1 MARNRTQTLKPV
13 RGCFCWTLILI
24 HIDPLGK
31 ASGRR
36 RKKRAVDMTVQV
48 FIKHLACAQPCSFP
62 RGHWSNERGMGRRGA
77 MGWETDKSRLIP
89 EPNPGTSSQQA
100 VPCINLQG
108 AFKSSLA
115 INQNEKKKKKRYV
128 PETFLWER
136 TEKKSLLSCL
146 EWEVK
151 LTGEMGK
158 QPQMVPKLP
167 SKKDESN

>member
-115 INQNEKKKKKRYV
+115 INQNEKKKKKKVCARNLSLGENWKEIFAKLLGV
-128 PETFLWER
+128 GGETHR
-136 TEKKSLLSCL
+136 GN
-146 EWEVK
+146 
-151 LTGEMGK
+151 GEATTDG
-158 QPQMVPKLP
+158 P
-167 SKKDESN
+167 

>member
-1 MARNRTQTLKPV
+1 MK
-13 RGCFCWTLILI
+13 
-24 HIDPLGK
+24 
-31 ASGRR
+31 
-36 RKKRAVDMTVQV
+36 
-48 FIKHLACAQPCSFP
+48 
-62 RGHWSNERGMGRRGA
+62 
-77 MGWETDKSRLIP
+77 
-89 EPNPGTSSQQA
+89 
-100 VPCINLQG
+100 
-108 AFKSSLA
+108 
-115 INQNEKKKKKRYV
+115 KKKKKRYV